1 MEGEIGRPAEVRAGQ
16 GWHWNVVISG
26 APAAHVVAGMDRRA
40 LEAMECASCV
50 PTEWFA
56 NLVCARAVVFILTGM
71 AVLDNVTPLRSQ
83 M

>member
-1 MEGEIGRPAEVRAGQ
+1 MAARYF
-16 GWHWNVVISG
+16 SG
-26 APAAHVVAGMDRRA
+26 MGLRV
-40 LEAMECASCV
+40 LEAMERMSCV

-56 NLVCARAVVFILTGM
+56 NLVCARAVVFIRTGM